1 MINLPQERPFGNLRL
16 EKVFQFYDIPRLF
29 TCVNSTGCRYLA
41 LSTFD
46 DYETYE
52 WIYLPV
58 SVDRLSSLATKSI
71 GLRQAYLEPED
82 GFLYRVVTSDVEQT
96 KIEHIFPE
104 QIPDE
109 DLPGANAF
117 LTVDDKSLGMGLGAV
132 DPVVAAESSKREI
145 YNIHFYPWDT
155 VLPEIDA
162 KGLGLVLASFQDLA
176 NSLGQY
182 CQGDVTLKG
191 TIPADVLE
199 QTKFRAAQIFDG
211 SFGIQLK
218 SKSINDLFDSSL
230 ASDVLLELTNLIN
243 SRDNEDYISNKLHEL
258 KGRVAS
264 KYRAFLREVVKLNC
278 PMKLHWGSPNK
289 ERGSITT
296 LNREE
301 IKRAFDIVSKIDT
314 DMSESVVFRA
324 ELLGLDVKTK
334 RYRVRHLADNEDYSG
349 KIADESLL
357 GVQHSKINGI
367 YNVTLKKVIE
377 TNFSSGS
384 EHTKWLLVSL
394 VAVSE

>member
-1 MINLPQERPFGNLRL
+1 MISLPQERPFGNLRL

-29 TCVNSTGCRYLA
+29 TCINSTGGRYLV

-46 DYETYE
+46 DYENFE
-52 WIYLPV
+52 WLYLPI
-58 SVDRLSSLATKSI
+58 SVDRINALATKSI
-71 GLRQAYLEPED
+71 ELRQAYLQPED
-82 GFLYRVVTSDVEQT
+82 GFLYRVITNETELTKVEP
-96 KIEHIFPE
+96 ILPE
-104 QIPDE
+104 QVLDE
-109 DLPGANAF
+109 DLPEEGAY
-117 LTVDDKSLGMGLGAV
+117 LIVDGKLDIGLGAI
-132 DPVVAAESSKREI
+132 DPVAAAISSKREI

-182 CQGDVTLKG
+182 RQGDVTLKG
-191 TIPADVLE
+191 SIPADILE

-218 SKSINDLFDSSL
+218 SKAINDLFDNSL
-230 ASDVLLELTNLIN
+230 VSDVLQELTNLIE
-243 SRDNEDYISNKLHEL
+243 SRDNEDFLSNKLHEL

-264 KYRAFLREVVKLNC
+264 KYRSFLREVVKLDS
-278 PMKLHWGSPNK
+278 PMKLHWGSPNR
-289 ERGSITT
+289 ERGNVLVLSKQ
-296 LNREE
+296 E

-324 ELLGLDVKTK
+324 ELLGLDVETK
-334 RYRVRHLADNEDYSG
+334 RYRVRHLSENETYSG
-349 KIADESLL
+349 KIAPESLA
-357 GVQHSKINGI
+357 GVQNSQINGI

-384 EHTKWLLVSL
+384 EYTKWVLISL
-394 VAVSE
+394 VATS